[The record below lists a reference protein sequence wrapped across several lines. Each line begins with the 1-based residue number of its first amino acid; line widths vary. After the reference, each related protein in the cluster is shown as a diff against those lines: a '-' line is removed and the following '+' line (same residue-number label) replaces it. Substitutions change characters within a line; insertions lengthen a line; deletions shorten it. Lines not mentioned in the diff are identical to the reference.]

1 MKAKKLDSKSYLI
14 TSMKVTSMKV
24 EEFVSSLTGLKQEFE
39 SVKYDLGMYKEH
51 RPGTDYNESYS
62 KFKKIHSDIS
72 SLVAKYLEAQVQP
85 NFIHFKEYRD
95 IGFKSFLGDLSH
107 LLSSLNTSISENI
120 THNEEPFNNSNY
132 PVVRKI
138 NDLFQELHWFGNLV
152 LKYNLHLTP
161 ENVAKDLSSTAGELR
176 NILERIEKMSSGFV
190 AAAEVK
196 RS

>member
-1 MKAKKLDSKSYLI
+1 
-14 TSMKVTSMKV
+14 MKV

-107 LLSSLNTSISENI
+107 LLSSLNTSIYEHIQHDEKPLDNR
-120 THNEEPFNNSNY
+120 NNHI
-132 PVVRKI
+132 VIQI
-138 NDLFQELHWFGNLV
+138 NDLFKELHWFGNLV

-161 ENVAKDLSSTAGELR
+161 ENVAKDLSSTADELR